1 MKNVFLVKYGEIGI
15 KGKNRFIF
23 ENHLVETIK
32 NNLKEIGSFNVFK
45 DQGRIMIHPEC
56 EIVNEQDVIEKL
68 TKIFGIVAI
77 AYGTMEEEVS
87 MDVIKKLSLER
98 MKALCKDKA
107 VSFKVQ
113 ARRADKKFPLNSM
126 EISSQI
132 GAYILHELG
141 DKVYVD
147 VHNPEVLLSIEL
159 RKGTYV
165 YSATYKG
172 AGGMPYGTNGK
183 ATLLLSGGID
193 SPVAGWMIAKRGV
206 IIDAV
211 YFHSPPYT
219 SERAKEKVIDLAKKI
234 ALYTGSFNVYTVPFT
249 DIQMQIYQKCPHEQ
263 ITLIMRRIMMRI
275 ADRIAKANGSM
286 ALITGESIG
295 QVASQTMQSLVV
307 TDSVT
312 DMPVFRPLIGYD
324 KEEIVQ
330 LAKKID
336 TYETSIL
343 PYEDCCTIFVPKHPE
358 TKPRLNNIIRSEKLL
373 EDTLED
379 MIEEAIS
386 NAEIIRV

>member
-1 MKNVFLVKYGEIGI
+1 MRNVFLVKYGEIGI

-23 ENHLVETIK
+23 ENHLVDTIK
-32 NNLKEIGSFNVFK
+32 NNLKDIGSFHVFK
-45 DQGRIMIHPEC
+45 DQGRIMIHPDCDILHKEL
-56 EIVNEQDVIEKL
+56 IIQKL
-68 TKIFGIVAI
+68 TKIFGIVAV
-77 AYGTMEEEVS
+77 AEGTMEEEVS
-87 MDVIKKLSLER
+87 MEAIKKLSLEH
-98 MKALCKDKA
+98 MKTLCKDKT

-113 ARRADKKFPLNSM
+113 ARRSDKKFPLNSM
-126 EISSQI
+126 EISAQI
-132 GAYILHELG
+132 GEYILDELG
-141 DKVYVD
+141 DKVFVD
-147 VHNPEVLLSIEL
+147 VHNPEILLSIEL

-165 YSATYKG
+165 YSTIYKG
-172 AGGMPYGTNGK
+172 TGGMPYGTNGK

-234 ALYTGSFNVYTVPFT
+234 ALYTGSFNVYIVPFT

-275 ADRIAKANGSM
+275 ADKIAKANGSM

-307 TDSVT
+307 TDNVT
-312 DMPVFRPLIGYD
+312 NMPVFRPLIGFD

-336 TYETSIL
+336 TFETSIL

-358 TKPRLNNIIRSEKLL
+358 TKPRIDSIMRSERVL

-386 NAEIIRV
+386 NAEITKV